1 MNIFKDLKRAVGD
14 QDSSRAVSCRSPLTT
29 ILHFNMSN
37 DLNLVGSIVGM
48 TGSPSFGVSK
58 AKVLESTRVTFFHF
72 WIRNLEH

>member
-1 MNIFKDLKRAVGD
+1 
-14 QDSSRAVSCRSPLTT
+14 
-29 ILHFNMSN
+29 MSN